1 MTQTRKTT
9 RLTRLLAGAAASTIA
24 FAANALES
32 KLQLSLAAAEV
43 IANACLAEQAK
54 AKHSPI
60 TVVVVDDGGI
70 PLVVKRQDSAC
81 KACVQIAELKA
92 RSAALFNLTTRTLET
107 LSYGEKKDGVGAALP
122 GAPHIPGI
130 IVFPGGVPIAVNGS
144 PIGGVGVSGASGD
157 EDERC
162 ALAGIAATKG
172 QLK

>member
-1 MTQTRKTT
+1 MPIAHKTT
-9 RLTRLLAGAAASTIA
+9 CASRLLVIAAGLTALT
-24 FAANALES
+24 ANALEL
-32 KLQLSLAAAEV
+32 KPQLALATAEI

-54 AKHSPI
+54 VKHAPI

-130 IVFPGGVPIAVNGS
+130 IVFPGGVPVTVNGS
-144 PIGGVGVSGASGD
+144 PIGGVGLSGGSGD

-162 ALAGIAATKG
+162 ALAGITAAKG
-172 QLK
+172 LLK